1 MRILLWHVHGSWT
14 DAFVRGRH
22 EYLLP
27 VLPDGGTWG
36 LGRAGRDWP
45 DAVREVP
52 LAGLDAEG
60 VDAVVLQR
68 PEEIEAVALA
78 LGRRPGADLP
88 AVYVEHNTPKGNF
101 PFTRHPLADQN
112 SVPVVHVTHFNN
124 LAWDTGSAPAL
135 VIEHGIPDPG
145 QLYTGELPELAVVVN
160 EPVRRGRVT
169 GTDLL
174 PAFAAVAPVHVFG
187 MKTEGL
193 NAAAGF
199 EGAALRLR
207 GDLKPRELHR
217 ELARCRV
224 YVHPMRWTSL
234 GLSLLE
240 AMHLGMPVIA
250 LATTEAP
257 RAVPPEAGAVSADV
271 GELLRSARRLIA
283 NPEEARRRGAA
294 AREAAL
300 ARYSLARFLA
310 DWDTVLAD
318 LKPRHAHDG
327 YPGNR
332 HSGNLHPYNRY
343 PADWHS
349 DNSRPDEQILV
360 PVREGKTP

>member
-27 VLPDGGTWG
+27 VLPQGGHWG

-45 DAVREVP
+45 DSVREVT
-52 LAGLDAEG
+52 LADLDADQ

-68 PEEIEAVALA
+68 PEEIAATARA
-78 LGRRPGADLP
+78 LGRQPGTDLP
-88 AVYVEHNTPKGNF
+88 AVYVEHNTPKGDF
-101 PFTRHPLADQN
+101 PFTRHPLADR
-112 SVPVVHVTHFNN
+112 PDIPLVHVTHFNR
-124 LAWDTGSAPAL
+124 LAWDSGSAPTL

-145 QLYTGELPELAVVVN
+145 QLYTGELPELGVVVN

-174 PAFAAVAPVHVFG
+174 PAFAAVAPLQVFG
-187 MKTEGL
+187 MKTQGL
-193 NAAAGF
+193 AAAAGI
-199 EGAALRLR
+199 EERRLTER
-207 GDLKPRELHR
+207 GDLNTHELHR

-224 YVHPMRWTSL
+224 YLHPMRWTSL

-240 AMHLGMPVIA
+240 AMHLGMPVLA

-271 GELLRSARRLIA
+271 DELIRVARRLIA

-300 ARYSLARFLA
+300 ARYGLGRFLDHWDVFLA
-310 DWDTVLAD
+310 DLR
-318 LKPRHAHDG
+318 PR
-327 YPGNR
+327 PR
-332 HSGNLHPYNRY
+332 
-343 PADWHS
+343 HS
-349 DNSRPDEQILV
+349 DNERPEEQILV
-360 PVREGKTP
+360 PARERNTP

>member
-27 VLPDGGTWG
+27 SLPEAGPWG

-45 DAVREVP
+45 ATVREVA
-52 LAGLDAEG
+52 LADLDGGA

-68 PEEIEAVALA
+68 PGEIAEVARA
-78 LGRRPGADLP
+78 LGRPPGAELP
-88 AVYVEHNTPKGNF
+88 AVYVEHNTPKGDF
-101 PFTRHPLADQN
+101 PFTRHPLADQRAI
-112 SVPVVHVTHFNN
+112 PVVHVTHFNK
-124 LAWDTGSAPAL
+124 LAWDNGSARAV

-145 QLYTGELPELAVVVN
+145 HLYTGELPELGVVVN

-174 PAFAAVAPVHVFG
+174 PAFAAVAPLQVFG
-187 MKTEGL
+187 MKTAGL
-193 NAAAGF
+193 AAAIGVDD
-199 EGAALRLR
+199 AALTAR
-207 GDLKPRELHR
+207 GDLRTGDLHR

-224 YVHPMRWTSL
+224 YLHPMRWTSL

-250 LATTEAP
+250 LAATEAP

-271 GELLRSARRLIA
+271 DELLRCARRLLA

-294 AREAAL
+294 ARQAAL
-300 ARYSLARFLA
+300 ERYSLGRFL
-310 DWDTVLAD
+310 DRWDEILGD
-318 LKPRHAHDG
+318 LHTHPAAAALTS
-327 YPGNR
+327 
-332 HSGNLHPYNRY
+332 SGHRNPHTARL
-343 PADWHS
+343 
-349 DNSRPDEQILV
+349 DEQILI
-360 PVREGKTP
+360 PARERNIP

>member
-27 VLPDGGTWG
+27 VLPDGGPWG

-45 DAVREVP
+45 DSVREVA
-52 LAGLDAEG
+52 LAGLDADAI
-60 VDAVVLQR
+60 DAVVLQR
-68 PEEIEAVALA
+68 PEEADVVTAR
-78 LGRRPGADLP
+78 LGRRPGIDLP
-88 AVYVEHNTPKGNF
+88 AVYLEHNTPKGNF
-101 PFTRHPLADQN
+101 PFTRHMLADQDTI
-112 SVPVVHVTHFNN
+112 PVVHVTHFNK
-124 LAWDTGSAPAL
+124 LAWDTGSAPVL
-135 VIEHGIPDPG
+135 VVEHGIPDPG

-193 NAAAGF
+193 AAAAGF
-199 EGAALRLR
+199 EGARLNLR
-207 GDLKPRELHR
+207 GDLKPRQLHR

-240 AMHLGMPVIA
+240 AMHLGMPVVA
-250 LATTEAP
+250 LATTEAT
-257 RAVPPEAGAVSADV
+257 RAVPPEAGAVSTDM
-271 GELLRSARRLIA
+271 GELLRAAKHLLT

-300 ARYSLARFLA
+300 ARYSLGRFLD
-310 DWDTVLAD
+310 DWDTLLAD
-318 LKPRHAHDG
+318 LRPR
-327 YPGNR
+327 YPGGR
-332 HSGNLHPYNRY
+332 T
-343 PADWHS
+343 S
-349 DNSRPDEQILV
+349 DIRLPENERLEEQILV
-360 PVREGKTP
+360 PARERKNP

>member
-14 DAFVRGRH
+14 DAFVRGSH

-27 VLPDGGTWG
+27 VLPGGGPWG

-45 DAVREVP
+45 DSVREVA
-52 LAGLDAEG
+52 LAHLDADAI
-60 VDAVVLQR
+60 DAVVLQR
-68 PEEIEAVALA
+68 PEEIGEVAER
-78 LGRRPGADLP
+78 LGRRPGGDLP
-88 AVYVEHNTPKGNF
+88 AVFVEHNTPKVNF
-101 PFTRHPLADQN
+101 PFSRHPLADQD
-112 SVPVVHVTHFNN
+112 SIPVVHVTHFNK
-124 LAWDTGSAPAL
+124 LAWDTGRAPSL
-135 VIEHGIPDPG
+135 VVEHGIPDPG
-145 QLYTGELPELAVVVN
+145 HLYTGELPELGVVVN

-193 NAAAGF
+193 AAAAGF
-199 EGAALRLR
+199 ETSRLRLR

-240 AMHLGMPVIA
+240 AMHLGMPVLA

-257 RAVPPEAGAVSADV
+257 RAVPAEAGTVSADV
-271 GELLRSARRLIA
+271 GELLHTARRLLA
-283 NPEEARRRGAA
+283 NPEEARRRGTA

-300 ARYSLARFLA
+300 ARYSLGRFLA
-310 DWDTVLAD
+310 DWDAVLAE
-318 LKPRHAHDG
+318 LRPRRLASRSPGDG
-327 YPGNR
+327 EPSSER
-332 HSGNLHPYNRY
+332 QE
-343 PADWHS
+343 
-349 DNSRPDEQILV
+349 EQILV
-360 PVREGKTP
+360 PARERKSP

>member
-27 VLPDGGTWG
+27 VLPEGGAWG
-36 LGRAGRDWP
+36 LGRAGRNWP
-45 DAVREVP
+45 ASVREVD
-52 LAGLDAEG
+52 LAALDADS

-68 PEEIEAVALA
+68 PEEIGEVTRILRRTP
-78 LGRRPGADLP
+78 GRDLP
-88 AVYVEHNTPKGNF
+88 AVFVEHNTPKGDF
-101 PFTRHPLADQN
+101 PFTRHPLADQHTI
-112 SVPVVHVTHFNN
+112 PIVHVTHFNR
-124 LAWDTGSAPAL
+124 LAWDNGSAVST

-145 QLYTGELPELAVVVN
+145 HLYTGELPDLGVVVN

-174 PAFAAVAPVHVFG
+174 PAFASVAPLQVFG

-193 NAAAGF
+193 AVATGIPTD
-199 EGAALRLR
+199 RLTPR
-207 GDLKPRELHR
+207 GDLKTAELHR

-240 AMHLGMPVIA
+240 AMHLGMPVVA
-250 LATTEAP
+250 LAATEAP
-257 RAVPPEAGAVSADV
+257 RAVPAEAGAVSADID
-271 GELLRSARRLIA
+271 ELLRCARRLVA

-300 ARYSLARFLA
+300 ERYGLGRFQ
-310 DWDTVLAD
+310 DSWDQLLAD
-318 LKPRHAHDG
+318 LG
-327 YPGNR
+327 
-332 HSGNLHPYNRY
+332 
-343 PADWHS
+343 
-349 DNSRPDEQILV
+349 SRLSATHRPEERILV
-360 PVREGKTP
+360 PARERKTP

>member
-27 VLPDGGTWG
+27 VLPEGGAWG

-45 DAVREVP
+45 ASVREVD
-52 LAGLDAEG
+52 LAALDADA

-68 PEEIEAVALA
+68 PEEIDEVARL
-78 LGRRPGADLP
+78 LGRRPGVDLP
-88 AVYVEHNTPKGNF
+88 AVYLEHNTPKGDF
-101 PFTRHPLADQN
+101 PFTRHPLADKHN
-112 SVPVVHVTHFNN
+112 IPLVHVTHFNK
-124 LAWDTGSAPAL
+124 LAWDNGSARSL

-145 QLYTGELPELAVVVN
+145 QLYTGELPELGVVVN

-174 PAFAAVAPVHVFG
+174 PAFASVAPLQVFG
-187 MKTEGL
+187 MKTDGL
-193 NAAAGF
+193 AAAAGIDPS
-199 EGAALRLR
+199 RLTAR
-207 GDLKPRELHR
+207 GDLQTRELHR

-240 AMHLGMPVIA
+240 AMHLGMPVVA

-257 RAVPPEAGAVSADV
+257 RAVPPEAGAVSADID
-271 GELLRSARRLIA
+271 ELLRCAQRLVN
-283 NPEEARRRGAA
+283 NPDEARRRGIA

-300 ARYSLARFLA
+300 ERYSLGRFQ
-310 DWDTVLAD
+310 DRWDELLAD
-318 LKPRHAHDG
+318 LGGRL
-327 YPGNR
+327 R
-332 HSGNLHPYNRY
+332 
-343 PADWHS
+343 HS
-349 DNSRPDEQILV
+349 DNERLDRKILV
-360 PVREGKTP
+360 PAGERKTP

>member
-27 VLPDGGTWG
+27 VLPAGGPWG

-45 DAVREVP
+45 ASVREVD
-52 LAGLDAEG
+52 LAALDADA

-68 PEEIEAVALA
+68 PEEIAEVERVL
-78 LGRRPGADLP
+78 RHRPGNDLP
-88 AVYVEHNTPKGNF
+88 AVYVEHNTPKGDF
-101 PFTRHPLADQN
+101 PFTRHPLADQ
-112 SVPVVHVTHFNN
+112 SAIPLVHVTHFNR
-124 LAWDTGSAPAL
+124 LAWDNGSAVST

-145 QLYTGELPELAVVVN
+145 QLYTGELAVLGVVVN

-174 PAFAAVAPVHVFG
+174 PSFASVAPLQVFG
-187 MKTEGL
+187 MKTDGL
-193 NAAAGF
+193 AAAAGID
-199 EGAALRLR
+199 ASRVTSR
-207 GDLKPRELHR
+207 GDLKTQELHR

-240 AMHLGMPVIA
+240 AMHLGMPVVA
-250 LATTEAP
+250 LASTEAP
-257 RAVPPEAGAVSADV
+257 RAVPPEAGAVSADID
-271 GELLRSARRLIA
+271 ELLRCARRLVA

-300 ARYSLARFLA
+300 ERYGLGKFQDRWDELLGDLAGR
-310 DWDTVLAD
+310 
-318 LKPRHAHDG
+318 RG
-327 YPGNR
+327 
-332 HSGNLHPYNRY
+332 
-343 PADWHS
+343 
-349 DNSRPDEQILV
+349 RPLTASNNGLDERILV
-360 PVREGKTP
+360 PARERKTP

>member
-27 VLPDGGTWG
+27 VLPEGGPWG

-45 DAVREVP
+45 DSVREIT
-52 LAGLDAEG
+52 LASLDADA

-68 PEEIEAVALA
+68 PEEISEVARV
-78 LGRRPGADLP
+78 LGRRPGIELP
-88 AVYVEHNTPKGNF
+88 AAYVEHNTPKGDF
-101 PFTRHPLADQN
+101 PFTRHPLAEQAGI
-112 SVPVVHVTHFNN
+112 PILHVTHFNR
-124 LAWDTGSAPAL
+124 LAWDNGAAPTV

-145 QLYTGELPELAVVVN
+145 HLYTGERPELGVVVN

-174 PAFAAVAPVHVFG
+174 PAFAAVAPLQVFG

-193 NAAAGF
+193 AAALAVDGS
-199 EGAALRLR
+199 RLTAR
-207 GDLKPRELHR
+207 GDLRTRELHR

-224 YVHPMRWTSL
+224 YLHPMRWTSL

-240 AMHLGMPVIA
+240 AMHLGMPVLA

-271 GELLRSARRLIA
+271 DELLRCANRLVA
-283 NPEEARRRGAA
+283 NPEEARRRGLA

-300 ARYSLARFLA
+300 ERYGLGRFL
-310 DWDTVLAD
+310 DSWDDILAE
-318 LKPRHAHDG
+318 LRARPSRNG
-327 YPGNR
+327 RR
-332 HSGNLHPYNRY
+332 HSHTARL
-343 PADWHS
+343 
-349 DNSRPDEQILV
+349 DEQILI
-360 PVREGKTP
+360 PARERNIP

>member
-27 VLPDGGTWG
+27 VLPGGGAWG

-45 DAVREVP
+45 ASVREVD
-52 LAGLDAEG
+52 LAALDADA

-68 PEEIEAVALA
+68 PEEIDEVARL
-78 LGRRPGADLP
+78 LGRRPGVNLP
-88 AVYVEHNTPKGNF
+88 AVYVEHNTPKGDF
-101 PFTRHPLADQN
+101 PLTRHPLADQRAI
-112 SVPVVHVTHFNN
+112 PLVHVTHFNR
-124 LAWDTGSAPAL
+124 LAWDNGSARSL

-145 QLYTGELPELAVVVN
+145 QLYTGELPELGVVVN
-160 EPVRRGRVT
+160 EPIRRGRVT

-174 PAFAAVAPVHVFG
+174 PAFASVAPLQVFG
-187 MKTEGL
+187 MKTDGL
-193 NAAAGF
+193 AAAAGI
-199 EGAALRLR
+199 EESRLTAR
-207 GDLKPRELHR
+207 GDLKTRELHR

-240 AMHLGMPVIA
+240 AMHLGMPVVA

-257 RAVPPEAGAVSADV
+257 RAVPPEAGAVSADID
-271 GELLRSARRLIA
+271 ELLRCAQRLVA
-283 NPEEARRRGAA
+283 NPDEARRCGVA

-300 ARYSLARFLA
+300 ERYSLGRFQ
-310 DWDTVLAD
+310 DRWDELLAD
-318 LKPRHAHDG
+318 LGGRL
-327 YPGNR
+327 R
-332 HSGNLHPYNRY
+332 
-343 PADWHS
+343 HS
-349 DNSRPDEQILV
+349 DNGRLEEKILV
-360 PVREGKTP
+360 PARERKTP

>member
-27 VLPDGGTWG
+27 VLPDGGAWG

-45 DAVREVP
+45 GSVREVD
-52 LAGLDAEG
+52 LATLDADS

-68 PEEIEAVALA
+68 PEEIDEVVRT
-78 LGRRPGADLP
+78 LGRMPGVDLP
-88 AVYVEHNTPKGNF
+88 AVFVEHNTPKGNF
-101 PFTRHPLADQN
+101 PYISHPLADQD
-112 SVPVVHVTHFNN
+112 SIPIVHVTHFNR
-124 LAWDTGSAPAL
+124 LAWDNGSAPTT

-145 QLYTGELPELAVVVN
+145 QLYTGELPELGVVVN

-174 PAFAAVAPVHVFG
+174 PAFASVAPLQVFG

-193 NAAAGF
+193 AEAIGIEAS
-199 EGAALRLR
+199 RLASR
-207 GDLKPRELHR
+207 GDLKTRELHR

-240 AMHLGMPVIA
+240 AMHLGMPVVV
-250 LATTEAP
+250 LAATEAP
-257 RAVPPEAGAVSADV
+257 RAVPQEAGIVSADID
-271 GELLRSARRLIA
+271 ELLRCAERLLA
-283 NPEEARRRGAA
+283 NPDEARRRGLAG
-294 AREAAL
+294 REAAL
-300 ARYSLARFLA
+300 ERYGLGRFQ
-310 DWDTVLAD
+310 DRWDELLAD
-318 LKPRHAHDG
+318 LRTRPRLSV
-327 YPGNR
+327 NE
-332 HSGNLHPYNRY
+332 
-343 PADWHS
+343 
-349 DNSRPDEQILV
+349 RPDERILV
-360 PVREGKTP
+360 PARERKTA

>member
-27 VLPDGGTWG
+27 ALPEGGPWG
-36 LGRAGRDWP
+36 LGRASRDWP
-45 DAVREVP
+45 DSVREVT
-52 LAGLDAEG
+52 LADLDADH

-68 PEEIEAVALA
+68 PEEIAETARV
-78 LGRRPGADLP
+78 LGRQPGTDLP
-88 AVYVEHNTPKGNF
+88 ALYVEHNTPKVDF
-101 PFTRHPLADQN
+101 PFTRHPLADR
-112 SVPVVHVTHFNN
+112 SDIPVVHVTHFNR

-145 QLYTGELPELAVVVN
+145 QLYSGELPELGVVIN

-174 PAFAAVAPVHVFG
+174 PAFASVAPLQVFG

-193 NAAAGF
+193 AAAAGIH
-199 EGAALRLR
+199 ESLLTAR
-207 GDLKPRELHR
+207 GDLETRELHR
-217 ELARCRV
+217 QLARCRV
-224 YVHPMRWTSL
+224 YLHPMRWTSL

-240 AMHLGMPVIA
+240 AMHLGMPVVA

-271 GELLRSARRLIA
+271 DELLRCARRLVA

-300 ARYSLARFLA
+300 ERYGLGRFL
-310 DWDTVLAD
+310 DRWDEILGD
-318 LKPRHAHDG
+318 LHTKP
-327 YPGNR
+327 R
-332 HSGNLHPYNRY
+332 HSGNERLDEKILI
-343 PADWHS
+343 PA
-349 DNSRPDEQILV
+349 
-360 PVREGKTP
+360 RERKIP

>member
-27 VLPDGGTWG
+27 VLPGGGAWG

-45 DAVREVP
+45 ESVREVD
-52 LAGLDAEG
+52 LATLDPDA

-68 PEEIEAVALA
+68 PEEIDEVLRT
-78 LGRRPGADLP
+78 LGRMPGVDLP
-88 AVYVEHNTPKGNF
+88 AVFVEHNTPKGNF
-101 PFTRHPLADQN
+101 PNTSHPLADQ
-112 SVPVVHVTHFNN
+112 SSIPVVHVTHFNR
-124 LAWDTGSAPAL
+124 LAWDNGSAPTT

-145 QLYTGELPELAVVVN
+145 QLYTGELPELGVVVN

-174 PAFAAVAPVHVFG
+174 PAFASVAPLQVFG
-187 MKTEGL
+187 MKTDGL
-193 NAAAGF
+193 
-199 EGAALRLR
+199 GAATGIEASRLTAR
-207 GDLKPRELHR
+207 GDLKTRELHR

-240 AMHLGMPVIA
+240 AMHLGMPVVV

-257 RAVPPEAGAVSADV
+257 RAVPQEAGAVSADV
-271 GELLRSARRLIA
+271 DELLRCAARLVA
-283 NPEEARRRGAA
+283 DPEEARRRGVA

-300 ARYSLARFLA
+300 ERYGLGKFQDR
-310 DWDTVLAD
+310 WDGLLAD
-318 LKPRHAHDG
+318 LRIRPRH
-327 YPGNR
+327 PVNE
-332 HSGNLHPYNRY
+332 
-343 PADWHS
+343 
-349 DNSRPDEQILV
+349 RPDEKILV
-360 PVREGKTP
+360 PARERKTP

>member
-27 VLPDGGTWG
+27 ILPEGGGWG

-45 DAVREVP
+45 QSVREVD
-52 LAGLDAEG
+52 LATLDADA

-68 PEEIEAVALA
+68 PEEIDEVARL
-78 LGRRPGADLP
+78 LGRRPGVDLP
-88 AVYVEHNTPKGNF
+88 AVYLEHNTPKADF
-101 PFTRHPLADQN
+101 PFARHPLADQDRI
-112 SVPVVHVTHFNN
+112 PLVHVTHFNK
-124 LAWDTGSAPAL
+124 LAWDNGSARSL

-145 QLYTGELPELAVVVN
+145 RLYTGELPELGVVVN
-160 EPVRRGRVT
+160 EPIRRGRVT

-174 PAFAAVAPVHVFG
+174 PAFASVAPLQVFG
-187 MKTEGL
+187 MKTDGL
-193 NAAAGF
+193 AAAAGID
-199 EGAALRLR
+199 EARLTVR
-207 GDLKPRELHR
+207 GDLKTKELHR

-240 AMHLGMPVIA
+240 AMHLGMPVVV
-250 LATTEAP
+250 LAATEAP

-271 GELLRSARRLIA
+271 DELLRCARQLVA
-283 NPEEARRRGAA
+283 NPEEARRRGVA

-300 ARYSLARFLA
+300 DRYGLGKFQDR
-310 DWDTVLAD
+310 WDELLAD
-318 LKPRHAHDG
+318 LAGRPRR
-327 YPGNR
+327 PGNER
-332 HSGNLHPYNRY
+332 
-343 PADWHS
+343 S
-349 DNSRPDEQILV
+349 DEKILV
-360 PVREGKTP
+360 PAGERKTP